1 MKGHISFKYKFSNYN
16 YYPII
21 SISLSKKSFKTKVS
35 ALIDS
40 GASISIFGEDTANEL
55 NLNIED
61 GEKRILG
68 GVGGRIV
75 GYIHK
80 IKIKTAGKSFICPIV
95 FSREYKISFNLL
107 GRDTFFEKFK
117 ITFDEKNK
125 CVILHWTWN
134 LISNFLH
141 FSLLPKGG

>member
-1 MKGHISFKYKFSNYN
+1 MKAHTSFKYKFSNYN

-21 SISLSKKSFKTKVS
+21 SVWLQKGKFKTNVG

-55 NLNIED
+55 SINIEK

-75 GYIHK
+75 GYVHK
-80 IKIKTAGKSFICPIV
+80 IKVKIAGKSFICPVV
-95 FSREYKISFNLL
+95 FSREYKVSFNLL

-117 ITFDEKNK
+117 ITFDEAKK
-125 CVILHWTWN
+125 SVILQ
-134 LISNFLH
+134 
-141 FSLLPKGG
+141 

>member
-1 MKGHISFKYKFSNYN
+1 MKVHTSFKYKFTNYN

-21 SISLSKKSFKTKVS
+21 SVSLSKGSYKTKVS

-55 NLNIED
+55 NIHIEK
-61 GEKRILG
+61 GEKRMLG

-75 GYIHK
+75 GYVHK
-80 IKIKTAGKSFICPIV
+80 IKMKVAGKSFICPVV
-95 FSREYKISFNLL
+95 FSREYKVSFNLL

-125 CVILHWTWN
+125 SVILQ
-134 LISNFLH
+134 
-141 FSLLPKGG
+141 

>member
-1 MKGHISFKYKFSNYN
+1 M
-16 YYPII
+16 
-21 SISLSKKSFKTKVS
+21 SKTRVS

-55 NLNIED
+55 NINIEK

-75 GYIHK
+75 GYVHK
-80 IKIKTAGKSFICPIV
+80 IKIKVAGKVFICPIV
-95 FSREYKISFNLL
+95 FSREYKVSFNLL

-117 ITFDEKNK
+117 ITFDEAKK
-125 CVILHWTWN
+125 HVILN
-134 LISNFLH
+134 Q
-141 FSLLPKGG
+141 

>member
-1 MKGHISFKYKFSNYN
+1 MNKYLLLLKYHIKMKGHISFKYKFSNYS

-35 ALIDS
+35 ALVDS

-55 NLNIED
+55 DIDIEK

-75 GYIHK
+75 GYVHK
-80 IKIKTAGKSFICPIV
+80 IKIKTAGKSFLCPVV
-95 FSREYKISFNLL
+95 FSREYKVSFNLL
-107 GRDTFFEKFK
+107 GRDTFFEKFR
-117 ITFDEKNK
+117 ITFDERNK
-125 CVILHWTWN
+125 SVTLR
-134 LISNFLH
+134 
-141 FSLLPKGG
+141 